1 MTSFVCKILY
11 GKGLRGALDI
21 ERVEMRVEWV
31 AGMVQRFLGVARL
44 IEDED
49 DEEDENENCK
59 GPCML
64 DGGATSRAPLL
75 I

>member
-1 MTSFVCKILY
+1 
-11 GKGLRGALDI
+11 
-21 ERVEMRVEWV
+21 MRVEWV